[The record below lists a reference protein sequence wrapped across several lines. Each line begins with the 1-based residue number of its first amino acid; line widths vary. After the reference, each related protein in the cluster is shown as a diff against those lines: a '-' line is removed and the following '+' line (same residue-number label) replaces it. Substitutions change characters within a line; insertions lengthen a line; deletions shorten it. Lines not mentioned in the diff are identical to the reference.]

1 MSVLQDDRV
10 NDLSAEDASPPEEIL
25 TIPVKFFVS
34 HHPAAFLTTHF
45 RSPLTN
51 VIEPIES
58 DSNFCTKRKSLSHFL
73 NNLCNLK
80 GLKAATDEKG
90 NSEGC
95 LILNCRPDDL
105 LDET

>member
-1 MSVLQDDRV
+1 VSVLQDDRV

-25 TIPVKFFVS
+25 TIPVKFFVG

-51 VIEPIES
+51 VIELIES
-58 DSNFCTKRKSLSHFL
+58 DSNFCTKKKSFKPFL

-80 GLKAATDEKG
+80 ELKAVTDEKG

-95 LILNCRPDDL
+95 LILNRRLDYL
-105 LDET
+105 LD